1 MDKSAWR
8 TDEEFGREMLAGV
21 NPVIISRLR
30 VHTNLCQIRY
40 LFLFYCL
47 LAFLF
52 TKIYMQEFPP
62 KSKLDPKEF
71 GSHTSTITE
80 GQMEEN
86 MNGLTV
92 DQVITTLHFFF
103 FVFLF
108 MLENYSKIK

>member
-1 MDKSAWR
+1 MRSL
-8 TDEEFGREMLAGV
+8 DEKCLLVSTQSSSVAFGYIPTYVKLD
-21 NPVIISRLR
+21 
-30 VHTNLCQIRY
+30 TF
-40 LFLFYCL
+40 FLFYCL
-47 LAFLF
+47 LAYLF